1 VPTDPYLA
9 DLLKENFY
17 VRKSPVLGRLTVILR
32 GHLEQRGLELIPQR
46 SRVVA
51 AGEVHELL
59 VVDEPRAG
67 PGQVVNR
74 VAALGFLE
82 FLTSGVL
89 LVGDEVL
96 VNDQGVG
103 HLAGYDLTH
112 MPNHMN
118 FVIAVP
124 RAVSGEELGVE
135 LGATVKFIMPSPV
148 GR

>member
-1 VPTDPYLA
+1 MPTDPYLV

-17 VRKSPVLGRLTVILR
+17 AKKSPVLGRLTVVLR
-32 GHLEQRGLELIPQR
+32 GHLDQRGLELIRQL

-59 VVDEPRAG
+59 VVDEPGAG
-67 PGQVVNR
+67 PGQVINR

-82 FLTSGVL
+82 FVTSGVL

-96 VNDQGVG
+96 INDQAVG

-118 FVIAVP
+118 LVISAP
-124 RAVSGEELGVE
+124 RMISGVDLGLE
-135 LGATVKFIMPSPV
+135 LGATIKFIMPDP
-148 GR
+148 GDR